1 MYQSQHTAGSCS
13 LHAQLLVMLL
23 WGTVLLLLLV
33 LRLPHCPVT
42 VRRERR
48 RRWTLAVVLEAGG
61 HLLDGALQVAP
72 AALPHQLQDVGVVHR
87 ENSL

>member
-1 MYQSQHTAGSCS
+1 
-13 LHAQLLVMLL
+13 MLL

-33 LRLPHCPVT
+33 VLRLSHCPVT
-42 VRRERR
+42 VRGERR